1 MNRPGQI
8 HAADLRP
15 GMTTGLLVVG
25 LVTDVEHSF
34 TGEVRLRFAV
44 TFGGGQAI
52 ELVVQPDH
60 PAHRIHPDPKG
71 TP

>member
-1 MNRPGQI
+1 MNR
-8 HAADLRP
+8 AAEAQATDLRP
-15 GMTTGLLVVG
+15 GMTVALLVSG
-25 LVTDVEHSF
+25 LVTDVEHSL
-34 TGEVRLRFAV
+34 GEVRLRFAV